1 MTIHLTAPTTATTTG
16 RPMTAMTP
24 PAPRSTLPTR
34 STGGRDRGEVELM
47 GRFGRPDRVRRA
59 WDELSEADR
68 QVLLNAARMRRQQ
81 QAERDARLMDA
92 RAMRYDR

>member
-1 MTIHLTAPTTATTTG
+1 
-16 RPMTAMTP
+16 
-24 PAPRSTLPTR
+24 
-34 STGGRDRGEVELM
+34 M